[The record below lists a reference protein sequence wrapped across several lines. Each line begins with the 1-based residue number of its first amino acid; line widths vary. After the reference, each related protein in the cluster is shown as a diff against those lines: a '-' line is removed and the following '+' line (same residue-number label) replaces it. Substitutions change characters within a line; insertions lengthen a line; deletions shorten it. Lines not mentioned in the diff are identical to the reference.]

1 MYEIGISLFNFS
13 QGIIL
18 KISMYICYMTVID
31 ATSDFQVSD
40 NLVQSVEGT
49 DISIISQ
56 EIFDQDPMTRI
67 QNLKV

>member
-1 MYEIGISLFNFS
+1 
-13 QGIIL
+13 
-18 KISMYICYMTVID
+18 MTVID